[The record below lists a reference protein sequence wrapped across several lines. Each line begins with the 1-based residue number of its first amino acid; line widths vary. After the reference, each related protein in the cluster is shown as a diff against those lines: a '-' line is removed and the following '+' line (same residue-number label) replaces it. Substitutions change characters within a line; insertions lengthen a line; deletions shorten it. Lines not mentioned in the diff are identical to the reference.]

1 MSFFSFLD
9 IPLNFIFGPLLYLP
23 AFWAIALIAF
33 LISLIIV
40 IIYKYTTDQ
49 DLMKQIK
56 DEIKAL
62 QKQAKELKHDPD
74 KAMQVNKKAME
85 ANMNYMKHTF
95 KPTLITIIP
104 IFLIYG
110 WLSANFAYDP
120 LLSGQEFSM
129 IVKLE
134 QGVNGTITLDAQQL
148 EIIGEKTRNITNGEA
163 IFVMK
168 GTKGEYVA
176 HLDVNGNKYSKEI
189 QIDNKKYKEPETYI
203 GDKIVKSITLSNKSK
218 KVLNLGFINFN
229 FIWTYI
235 LLSILFST
243 LLRKYMKV
251 Y

>member
-1 MSFFSFLD
+1 MGWFSFLD
-9 IPLNFIFGPLLYLP
+9 PILDFIFGPLLYLP
-23 AFWAIALIAF
+23 AFWAITLIAF

-40 IIYKYTTDQ
+40 IIYKYATDQ

-56 DEIKAL
+56 DEIKTL
-62 QKQAKELKHDPD
+62 QKQAKELKNDPS
-74 KAMQVNKKAME
+74 KAMEVNKKAME
-85 ANMNYMKHTF
+85 ANMKYMSHTF

-120 LLSGQEFSM
+120 LMPGQEFSM
-129 IVKLE
+129 IVELE
-134 QGVNGTITLDAQQL
+134 NGINGTISIEALQL
-148 EIIGEKTRNITNGEA
+148 EVLGEKTKNITDGKV

-168 GTKGEYVA
+168 GNKGEYNVQIS
-176 HLDVNGNKYSKEI
+176 VNENKYYQEI
-189 QIDNKKYKEPETYI
+189 KIDDKKYKEPITYVN
-203 GDKIVKSITLSNKSK
+203 DKVVKTITLSNKTK
-218 KVLNLGFINFN
+218 KVLNLGFINLN